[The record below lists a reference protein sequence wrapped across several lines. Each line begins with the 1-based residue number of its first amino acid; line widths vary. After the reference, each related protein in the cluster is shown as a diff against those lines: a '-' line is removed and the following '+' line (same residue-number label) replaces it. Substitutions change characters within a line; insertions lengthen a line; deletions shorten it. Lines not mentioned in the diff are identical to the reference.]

1 MSEQKK
7 VAYIV
12 RKSLP
17 KKEDLPS
24 LKEIKEE
31 IKEEI
36 RERRSEN
43 APEEGKNVTPYE
55 KDHHLEKLGLVVT
68 VVNDGQAGAIVN
80 LLRGVNSAVSFITH
94 GEGTAANDLYD
105 VLGFGEQK
113 KQIIFSTIKRRDW
126 SSLAALL
133 GERFSVSN
141 AAKGI
146 AFMLDINAVAGVSTY
161 KFLTDRRIEPKE
173 AERGISKMENAKQ
186 YEAVFVVVNNGCTDL
201 VMNAAKRAG
210 ARGGTI
216 LNARGTGNK
225 DIEKFYGVVISPE
238 KQIVMI
244 LVEKDIRDAVL
255 TQITADVNIHSKGQ
269 GIAFSMP
276 VNGVVGLSSEEKEE
290 AAQ

>member
-1 MSEQKK
+1 MNEEKK

-12 RKSLP
+12 RKPLP
-17 KKEDLPS
+17 KKEDIPT
-24 LKEIKEE
+24 LKEIREE
-31 IKEEI
+31 IKE
-36 RERRSEN
+36 RRAEN
-43 APEEGKNVTPYE
+43 AASEAKNAVPYE
-55 KDHHLEKLGLVVT
+55 KDHYLEKLGLVIT
-68 VVNDGQAGAIVN
+68 VVNDGQAASIVN
-80 LLRGVNSAVSFITH
+80 LLHGVNSAVSFITH
-94 GEGTAANDLYD
+94 GEGTARNDLYD

-126 SSLAALL
+126 TSLASLL
-133 GERFSVSN
+133 DERFSVSM

-146 AFMLDINAVAGVSTY
+146 ALMLDINAVAGVSTY

-173 AERGISKMENAKQ
+173 AERGISKMENAKE
-186 YEAVFVVVNNGCTDL
+186 YEAIFAIVNNGCTDL

-216 LNARGTGNK
+216 INARGTGNK
-225 DIEKFYGVVISPE
+225 DIEKFYGVVITPE

-244 LVEKDIRDAVL
+244 LVEKEIRDAVL

-276 VNGVVGLSSEEKEE
+276 VDGVVGITSDEKEE
-290 AAQ
+290 VAQ

>member
-1 MSEQKK
+1 MSEEKK

-17 KKEDLPS
+17 KKEEIPT
-24 LKEIKEE
+24 LKEIREE
-31 IKEEI
+31 IKE
-36 RERRSEN
+36 RRAEN
-43 APEEGKNVTPYE
+43 ASNEAKNATPYE
-55 KDHHLEKLGLVVT
+55 KDHHLEKLGLVIT
-68 VVNDGQAGAIVN
+68 VVNDGQAAAIVN
-80 LLRGVNSAVSFITH
+80 LLHGVNSAVSFITH
-94 GEGTAANDLYD
+94 GEGTARNDLYD

-113 KQIIFSTIKRRDW
+113 KQIILSTIKRRDW
-126 SSLAALL
+126 TSLATLL
-133 GERFSVSN
+133 EERFSVST

-173 AERGISKMENAKQ
+173 AERGISKMENAKE
-186 YEAVFVVVNNGCTDL
+186 YEAIFAIVNNGCTDL

-216 LNARGTGNK
+216 INARGTGNK
-225 DIEKFYGVVISPE
+225 DIEKFYGVVITPE

-276 VNGVVGLSSEEKEE
+276 VDGVVGISGEEKEE